1 LCGQKEA
8 NILAPVAAANELAA
22 GNGNVVVV
30 CFIALAGQLFV
41 SLGKW
46 IKRVCKA
53 VAKCVES
60 LKSGN
65 LQRIA
70 SRHEL
75 ESDEF
80 STAFQKALEL
90 I

>member
-1 LCGQKEA
+1 MKDKNIIKSDSVHGMKAGTCLTCLDSYPLCEHRTEERG
-8 NILAPVAAANELAA
+8 AA
-22 GNGNVVVV
+22 
-30 CFIALAGQLFV
+30 QRV
-41 SLGKW
+41 S
-46 IKRVCKA
+46 KA

-60 LKSGN
+60 LKTGN

-90 I
+90 V

>member
-1 LCGQKEA
+1 MKKK
-8 NILAPVAAANELAA
+8 NILKSDSVHGMKAGTCLTCLDNYPLCEHRAEERNAA
-22 GNGNVVVV
+22 
-30 CFIALAGQLFV
+30 Q
-41 SLGKW
+41 
-46 IKRVCKA
+46 RVCKA

-75 ESDEF
+75 EGDEF
-80 STAFQKALEL
+80 STAFDKALEL

>member
-1 LCGQKEA
+1 MKA
-8 NILAPVAAANELAA
+8 KNILKSDSVYGMKAGTCLTCLDSYPLCEHRAEEKSAA
-22 GNGNVVVV
+22 
-30 CFIALAGQLFV
+30 
-41 SLGKW
+41 
-46 IKRVCKA
+46 KRVCKA

>member
-1 LCGQKEA
+1 MKA
-8 NILAPVAAANELAA
+8 KNILKSDSAHGMKAGTCLTCLDSYPLCEHRAEERSAA
-22 GNGNVVVV
+22 
-30 CFIALAGQLFV
+30 Q
-41 SLGKW
+41 
-46 IKRVCKA
+46 RVCKA

-60 LKSGN
+60 LKTGN

-80 STAFQKALEL
+80 STAFEKALKL